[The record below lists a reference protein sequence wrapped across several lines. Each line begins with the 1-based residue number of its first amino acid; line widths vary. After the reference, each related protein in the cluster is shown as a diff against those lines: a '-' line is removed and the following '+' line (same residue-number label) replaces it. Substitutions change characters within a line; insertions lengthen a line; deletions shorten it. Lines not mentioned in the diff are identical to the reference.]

1 MHGSVR
7 SRVRPLAVVV
17 AFAAVTAT
25 LSAWATPAAA
35 APGAA
40 AGRTVTASSAQLP
53 DPAASEAE
61 FVARINQL
69 RAGRGL
75 GPLTVDPELTAQA
88 RHWARTMADAGR
100 IFHASDL
107 SVGVTANW
115 RQLGENVGVGG
126 ELGPLFDAFVA
137 SPSHYE
143 NLVEPTYTRVG
154 VGVVNAG
161 DRMFTTHRFM
171 ALAPSPTPAAVPP
184 APAAEP
190 TAAPAAPPTTVAPTT
205 TAPPTTVAPTTTPP
219 TTASPTT
226 VPARPAASAPKLGPI
241 DRIPELLAGD

>member
-1 MHGSVR
+1 MDGSVR

-17 AFAAVTAT
+17 AFAAVSAM
-25 LSAWATPAAA
+25 LSAGVTPAAA
-35 APGAA
+35 APGAGTA
-40 AGRTVTASSAQLP
+40 RAVTAASAQLP

-69 RAGRGL
+69 RADRGL
-75 GPLTVDPELTAQA
+75 GALTVDPELTAQA
-88 RHWARTMADAGR
+88 RRWARTMADAGR

-143 NLVEPTYTRVG
+143 NLVESTYTRVG

-171 ALAPSPTPAAVPP
+171 ALAPSPPPVATPPAPP
-184 APAAEP
+184 APAP
-190 TAAPAAPPTTVAPTT
+190 TTVPPTTAAPAT

-219 TTASPTT
+219 TTAGPTT
-226 VPARPAASAPKLGPI
+226 VPDRPAASSPKLGPI